1 MKILFCHDGSD
12 NAQKA
17 LDKTLELFKPSKPE
31 IILLTVVEGAGD
43 ASMENEEIFERQRSE
58 GHDFLMRTAR
68 YIMGKG
74 FDVDAILATGD
85 PRRMIVESAAN
96 KKPDILV
103 VSKRGGG
110 ILDNMVLGSVSAYVV
125 RHAKCPVLVFHA

>member
-1 MKILFCHDGSD
+1 MKILFCHDGSE

-17 LDKTLELFKPSKPE
+17 LDKTLELFRLAKPE
-31 IILLTVVEGAGD
+31 ILLLTVVEGAAD
-43 ASMENEEIFERQRSE
+43 ASMENEVIFEKQRSE
-58 GHDFLMRTAR
+58 GQDFLMRTAKH
-68 YIMGKG
+68 IIGKG

-85 PRRMIVESAAN
+85 PRKMILEAETN

-110 ILDNMVLGSVSAYVV
+110 ILEDMVLGSVSAYVV
-125 RHAKCPVLVFHA
+125 RHAKCAVLVFHA